1 MGAAESWVLIR
12 PVVDEKL
19 GTTARREFT
28 MYATVIHAKIHDKA
42 EAERGVVEDVI
53 PMIKGA
59 QGFVAAYFVAI
70 DDAHG
75 ISIVVFETE
84 EQARASAPPEG
95 SVAAGV
101 TLESLQVG
109 EVIGAA

>member
-1 MGAAESWVLIR
+1 
-12 PVVDEKL
+12 
-19 GTTARREFT
+19 
-28 MYATVIHAKIHDKA
+28 MYATVTHANIHDRA
-42 EAERGVVEDVI
+42 EAERGVVEEVI

-59 QGFVAAYFVAI
+59 RGFVGAYFVAI

-84 EQARASAPPEG
+84 EQARAAAPPEG
-95 SVAAGV
+95 AVAAGV
-101 TLESLQVG
+101 TVETIQVG